1 MFCISKV
8 KREENYGCF
17 LAHLKE
23 KSFENEATGVNL
35 FLFVCLLG
43 RRVRNRA
50 RVLFPMWQP
59 KIKSSP
65 LKLHQDSWAVFL
77 I

>member
-23 KSFENEATGVNL
+23 ESFENEATGVNS
-35 FLFVCLLG
+35 FCFCLFVCSLG

-65 LKLHQDSWAVFL
+65 LKLHQDS
-77 I
+77 